1 MVSGNRWRAPY
12 LMGSGERMHIVA
24 VAESGAKTMDPKLAI
39 MFLLIGAVLTLS
51 SFEGGVLDRARQQI
65 KRTIRNGR

>member
-1 MVSGNRWRAPY
+1 
-12 LMGSGERMHIVA
+12 MHIVA